1 MRRWII
7 GLVSHAAALAIGF
20 ALGVYFLPILTAPA
34 GPERAALV
42 EAAADA
48 RFTATF
54 TRDLPG
60 SDFLHWGEGT
70 VSLSAR
76 RIVHDG
82 RLAPGPDYKLYLV
95 DTFVNGEF
103 TFLKV
108 KDRARL
114 IGDVKS
120 FDGFVLDVP
129 AGVDIAAFTTVV
141 VWCEAFSEFITAAQY
156 R

>member
-20 ALGVYFLPILTAPA
+20 ALGVYFLPVLTAPA
-34 GPERAALV
+34 APAPAAL
-42 EAAADA
+42 AAAAAAA
-48 RFTATF
+48 RLAAATN
-54 TRDLPG
+54 RDLAG
-60 SDFLHWGEGT
+60 REFLQWGEGPGR
-70 VSLSAR
+70 LAAR

-103 TFLKV
+103 TFLQV

>member
-7 GLVSHAAALAIGF
+7 GLVRAAALAIGF
-20 ALGVYFLPILTAPA
+20 ALGIYFLPILTAPA
-34 GPERAALV
+34 GPERTALV

-48 RFTATF
+48 VSPL
-54 TRDLPG
+54 TRDLLG

-76 RIVHDG
+76 RIVHTAG
-82 RLAPGPDYKLYLV
+82 AGPDYKLYLV

-103 TFLKV
+103 TFLQL

-141 VWCEAFSEFITAAQY
+141 VWC
-156 R
+156 

>member
-20 ALGVYFLPILTAPA
+20 ALGVYFLPVLTAPA
-34 GPERAALV
+34 GPERVALV

-60 SDFLHWGEGT
+60 SEFLHWGEGT
-70 VSLSAR
+70 VSLSTR

-82 RLAPGPDYKLYLV
+82 RLAPGPDDKLYLV

-103 TFLKV
+103 TFLQV

>member
-1 MRRWII
+1 M
-7 GLVSHAAALAIGF
+7 
-20 ALGVYFLPILTAPA
+20 
-34 GPERAALV
+34 
-42 EAAADA
+42 
-48 RFTATF
+48 
-54 TRDLPG
+54 
-60 SDFLHWGEGT
+60 

-76 RIVHDG
+76 RILTNG
-82 RLAPGPDYKLYLV
+82 WRRADYKLYLV

-103 TFLKV
+103 TFLQL

-141 VWCEAFSEFITAAQY
+141 VWC
-156 R
+156 

>member
-20 ALGVYFLPILTAPA
+20 ALGIYFLPILTAPA
-34 GPERAALV
+34 GPERTALV

-95 DTFVNGEF
+95 
-103 TFLKV
+103 
-108 KDRARL
+108 
-114 IGDVKS
+114 
-120 FDGFVLDVP
+120 
-129 AGVDIAAFTTVV
+129 
-141 VWCEAFSEFITAAQY
+141 
-156 R
+156 

>member
-7 GLVSHAAALAIGF
+7 GLVSHAAARAIGF
-20 ALGVYFLPILTAPA
+20 ALGVYLLPILTAPA
-34 GPERAALV
+34 GPERVALV

-60 SDFLHWGEGT
+60 SDFLHWGWGT
-70 VSLSAR
+70 VGLSAR

-103 TFLKV
+103 TFLQV

-129 AGVDIAAFTTVV
+129 AGVDVAAYTTDV

>member
-1 MRRWII
+1 MDHRAGQPRRGAGHRFRAWR
-7 GLVSHAAALAIGF
+7 LFLA
-20 ALGVYFLPILTAPA
+20 GVDRAGGA
-34 GPERAALV
+34 GPGGPGGGRRR
-42 EAAADA
+42 A
-48 RFTATF
+48 RFTGTF
-54 TRDLPG
+54 NRDLPG

-103 TFLKV
+103 TFLQV

>member
-1 MRRWII
+1 MDHRAGQPRR
-7 GLVSHAAALAIGF
+7 GAGHRFRARRLF
-20 ALGVYFLPILTAPA
+20 PA
-34 GPERAALV
+34 DPDRAGGTGAAALV

-76 RIVHDG
+76 RIVHNG

-103 TFLKV
+103 TFLQV

>member
-1 MRRWII
+1 M
-7 GLVSHAAALAIGF
+7 
-20 ALGVYFLPILTAPA
+20 
-34 GPERAALV
+34 
-42 EAAADA
+42 D
-48 RFTATF
+48 
-54 TRDLPG
+54 
-60 SDFLHWGEGT
+60 EGT

-76 RIVHDG
+76 RIVHHG
-82 RLAPGPDYKLYLV
+82 RLALGPDYKLYLV

-103 TFLKV
+103 IFLQV

-141 VWCEAFSEFITAAQY
+141 VWCKAFSEFITAAQY

>member
-7 GLVSHAAALAIGF
+7 GLVSHAAVLAIGF

-42 EAAADA
+42 AAAADA
-48 RFTATF
+48 RFTGTF
-54 TRDLPG
+54 KRDLPG

-70 VSLSAR
+70 VSLST

-82 RLAPGPDYKLYLV
+82 RLSPGPDYKLYLV
-95 DTFVNGEF
+95 DQFVNGEF
-103 TFLKV
+103 AFLKV
-108 KDRARL
+108 KDQARL

-120 FDGFVLDVP
+120 FNGFVLDVP
-129 AGVDIAAFTTVV
+129 AGVDVAAYTTVV
-141 VWCEAFSEFITAAQY
+141 VWCEAFSEFITAAKY